1 LSTPHHADVHAARYA
16 GLYPLAAALLCLTG
30 RAAGAEDYW
39 SYVDSDFQVTTYEG
53 AGYTA
58 SLAHDLARFDK
69 VLTRLLQPT
78 ERHLPTSIYE
88 LSPDQAKQLLG
99 GSAGT
104 AAYKFSGYEVAV
116 VTSEGQD
123 RQNRYWGALFGY
135 TGALFLNGRTSR
147 SPYWFQVGVPA
158 LFAHTEFENAKVKTG
173 GPVPGYWWM
182 LQRGKR
188 IPMRTF
194 LRVQS
199 TDPQLRSSPDF
210 HSMFE
215 AQSWYLAHEVY
226 VEGKLR
232 PEFARYLGLLR
243 DGKTE
248 SDAFAASFKIS
259 YEDLDNLLSDALRE
273 QPHVFVV
280 NEPAEAVSGQ
290 APRKLT
296 ASETKAMLADLSLQW
311 ERRADAA
318 RLAAEAL
325 QGDPNNELALR
336 VQAHGKLRD
345 GDFQSAFAAADKLDG
360 LSAASSAALTDV
372 GDVFF
377 RLASEVARKQAVIGA
392 AAVDLNRRAQEAY
405 QRAIGL
411 DPGYL
416 RAWAG
421 LAYLYGSQRNAAAAR
436 ELAEKAQPVMEAHL
450 NSGALARALATM
462 CGRTGQT
469 HAAFLFGHYWQDDAL
484 TQGDLDA
491 AMAFMAQ
498 LRTQ

>member
-1 LSTPHHADVHAARYA
+1 MSTHQNA
-16 GLYPLAAALLCLTG
+16 GMRATQRVKFHLLAAALLSLAG
-30 RAAGAEDYW
+30 RASGAEDYW
-39 SYVDSDFQVTTYEG
+39 SYAGSDIQVTTYEG
-53 AGYTA
+53 AAYTA
-58 SLAHDLARFDK
+58 SLARDLARFDK
-69 VLTRLLQPT
+69 VLTRILQPT
-78 ERHLPTSIYE
+78 ERHLPTRIYE
-88 LSPDQAKQLLG
+88 LSPDLAKQLLG
-99 GSAGT
+99 GSAG
-104 AAYKFSGYEVAV
+104 ASSYKFSGYDVSV

-158 LFAHTEFENAKVKTG
+158 LFAHTEFESAKVRTG
-173 GPVPGYWWM
+173 GPVVGFLWT
-182 LQRGKR
+182 LQKGKR

-194 LRVQS
+194 LRVQR
-199 TDPQLRSSPDF
+199 TDPQLQSSSDF
-210 HSMFE
+210 NSMFE
-215 AQSWYLAHEVY
+215 AQSWYLAYEVY

-232 PEFARYLGLLR
+232 PEFSQYLGLIR

-259 YEDLDNLLSDALRE
+259 YEELDKLLTDALKE
-273 QPHVFVV
+273 QPRIFVV
-280 NEPAEAVSGQ
+280 NEPQDSVSAD

-296 ASETKAMLADLSLQW
+296 TSETKAMLADLSLQW
-311 ERRADAA
+311 DHRPDAL
-318 RLAAEAL
+318 RLAVEAL

-336 VQAHGKLRD
+336 VQTRGTLRD
-345 GDFQSAFAAADKLDG
+345 GDFPVAFANADKLVG
-360 LSAASSAALTDV
+360 LSTVSAAALTDV
-372 GDVFF
+372 GEVFVK
-377 RLASEVARKQAVIGA
+377 LAYEVGRKQAVIGVA
-392 AAVDLNRRAQEAY
+392 ADDLNRRAREAY

-411 DPGYL
+411 DPEYL

-421 LAYLYGSQRNAAAAR
+421 LAYLYGSQRDAAAAK

-462 CGRTGQT
+462 CGKTGQT
-469 HAAFLFGHYWQDDAL
+469 HAAFLFGEYWRDDAL

-498 LRTQ
+498 LRAQ

>member
-1 LSTPHHADVHAARYA
+1 LSTHHHGDVRATRHAN
-16 GLYPLAAALLCLTG
+16 LYPLAAALLCLAG

-53 AGYTA
+53 LGYTA
-58 SLAHDLARFDK
+58 SLASDLVRFDK
-69 VLTRLLQPT
+69 VLSRILETT
-78 ERHLPTSIYE
+78 EGHLPTRIYV
-88 LSPDQAKQLLG
+88 LTADQARQLIG
-99 GSAGT
+99 GSVGSAS
-104 AAYKFSGYEVAV
+104 YKFSGYEVSV

-135 TGALFLNGRTSR
+135 TGALFLNGRVSR

-158 LFAHTEFENAKVKTG
+158 LFANTEFEGAKVRTG
-173 GPVPGYWWM
+173 GPVAGFVGM
-182 LQRGKR
+182 LQRGQR

-199 TDPQLRSSPDF
+199 VDPQLRSSAAF
-210 HSMFE
+210 NTMFE
-215 AQSWYLAHEVY
+215 AQSWYLARELY

-232 PEFARYLGLLR
+232 TEFSQYLGLIR

-259 YEDLDNLLSDALRE
+259 YEDLDKLLSDALRE
-273 QPHVFVV
+273 RPHIFVV
-280 NEPAEAVSGQ
+280 NEASDSVSGQ

-296 ASETKAMLADLSLQW
+296 TVETKAMLADLSLQW
-311 ERRADAA
+311 EHRPDAL

-325 QGDPNNELALR
+325 EGDANNELALR
-336 VQAHGKLRD
+336 VQARGKLRD
-345 GDFQSAFAAADKLDG
+345 GDFLGAFAAADKLDG
-360 LSAASSAALTDV
+360 LSAASAAALTDV
-372 GDVFF
+372 GEVFF
-377 RLASEVARKQAVIGA
+377 KLASEVAKKQAVIGA
-392 AAVDLNRRAQEAY
+392 ATDDLSRRAREAY

-411 DPGYL
+411 DPEYL
-416 RAWAG
+416 QAWAG
-421 LAYLYGSQRNAAAAR
+421 LAYFYGSQRNAAAAK
-436 ELAEKAQPVMEAHL
+436 ELAEKAQPVMEAHV

-469 HAAFLFGHYWQDDAL
+469 HAAFLFGEYWKDDAI
-484 TQGDLDA
+484 TQSDLDA

-498 LRTQ
+498 LRAQ